1 MNYSNGE
8 EILKHFD
15 SIFETNVLNEVDL
28 NDKKLD
34 FLKQLF
40 LYFEEDLYKP
50 SFKYEKFR
58 NEYIKVTK
66 QLEKTFTKE
75 QQALFE
81 KYWEVGNELAFE
93 EEQQLFLF
101 GFIVARNFDIDSK
114 IN

>member
-1 MNYSNGE
+1 MESDGK

-15 SIFETNVLNEVDL
+15 NIFGTDALKKIDFS
-28 NDKKLD
+28 DKKMKL
-34 FLKQLF
+34 LKTLF
-40 LYFEEDLYKP
+40 EYFEEDLYTP
-50 SFKYEKFR
+50 SPKYEKLR
-58 NEYIKVTK
+58 RKHIEIGEE
-66 QLEKTFTKE
+66 LEKTFTKE

>member
-1 MNYSNGE
+1 MKHSNGE

-66 QLEKTFTKE
+66 QLEKTFTEE
-75 QQALFE
+75 QQKLFE
-81 KYWEVGNELAFE
+81 KCFELENQLKFE
-93 EEQQLFLF
+93 GEMQLFCF
-101 GFIVARNFDIDSK
+101 GYIIGKKLDI
-114 IN
+114 